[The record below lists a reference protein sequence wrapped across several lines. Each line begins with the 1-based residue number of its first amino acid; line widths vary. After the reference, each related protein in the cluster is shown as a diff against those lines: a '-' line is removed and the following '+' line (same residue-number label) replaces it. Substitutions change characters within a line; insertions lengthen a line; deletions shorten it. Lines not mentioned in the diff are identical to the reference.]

1 MVLFCSQSRPLF
13 KPMMLVA
20 TDSYILNV
28 LGPYLA
34 DGKNSDA
41 KITEYML
48 KINSQDIRNWFREG
62 DVLIAD
68 RGFGDVTE
76 LLNECGIKTA
86 MPHFLNKSEKQH
98 SDEKASESRLVTKDR
113 WVVELANGHIKRWRA
128 LSKVLPNTQIPFAGD
143 YVRIVCSVCNA
154 FRPQLVTS
162 LESDALMA
170 KGMMTLAKSDIKLHQ
185 KVIDNKGVKRRTI

>member
-1 MVLFCSQSRPLF
+1 
-13 KPMMLVA
+13 MLVA

-41 KITEYML
+41 KIAEHML
-48 KINSQDIRNWFREG
+48 MSNSQDIRNWFRE
-62 DVLIAD
+62 DVLIAE

-76 LLNECGIKTA
+76 LLNDCGIKTA

-98 SDEKASESRLVTKDR
+98 STEEANESRLVTKVR
-113 WVVELANGHIKRWRA
+113 WVVELANGHIRRWRV
-128 LSKVLPNTQIPFAGD
+128 LSNVLPNTKIPLAGD

-154 FRPQLVTS
+154 FRLPLVTS
-162 LESDALMA
+162 LESDAVMA
-170 KGMMTLAKSDIKLHQ
+170 KGMMTLAKSDNKLHRN
-185 KVIDNKGVKRRTI
+185 VIENKGV